1 MKKLKHSKYR
11 NTGIIFEI
19 LSRGIVNEALHN
31 KPSTSLNIVN
41 KYFKKNS
48 QIHKEYKF
56 YQTLQEIN
64 SKIKNTDKLI
74 DIVLETYNSQI
85 DINQLKKEKYQLIGE
100 IKKHYT
106 LDEFFGSR
114 ISNYR
119 LLASIYKL
127 LEYSPS
133 ENPSDHVNCR
143 EFVSEHI
150 AGKSK
155 DDNII
160 SEAQKLWESTDPD
173 IKKLAYKIIVDKF
186 NQKYNG
192 LNESQKELLAKI
204 IQEDTSSPK
213 FKDYVYNQLSILE
226 EKLTKIA
233 NKLSDNV
240 LKIKLTEAIHL
251 MEKIVSSN
259 TIKDEHLSSILKYH
273 ELVETLNG
281 RIK

>member
-48 QIHKEYKF
+48 EIHKEYKF

-85 DINQLKKEKYQLIGE
+85 DKDQLKKEKYQLIGE
-100 IKKHYT
+100 IKKNYT
-106 LDEFFGSR
+106 LEEFFGSR

-160 SEAQKLWESTDPD
+160 TEAQKLWESTDPD

-226 EKLTKIA
+226 ERLTKIA